1 MAGFNIKYWFVDG
14 AFRIIIRNSVWLGF
28 SNVVSV
34 LLGLLAFSCV
44 GKGMT
49 FVMFGVLVIV

>member
-1 MAGFNIKYWFVDG
+1 MGFNIKYWFVDG
-14 AFRIIIRNSVWLGF
+14 VFCIIICNSVWLGF

-34 LLGLLAFSCV
+34 LLGLLVFLCV
-44 GKGMT
+44 GKGMM